1 VEKIQLGILVC
12 LLAGCVGQPTI
23 ADPPSAGSPDGHLA
37 MLVDGSPFVLRIG
50 IEHLPPDPETAIEAE
65 PRIEAQPR
73 LAPAAPAPTLRA
85 ERRREPD
92 AAHRH
97 TWAMSAGD
105 LTAIDDPIA
114 RETLFFVQ
122 DLIDADLNRS
132 RREVTMPF
140 LGVHDQDPD
149 AGPLLD
155 SELALLAAQE
165 EWIQQRG
172 PSLMRR
178 PLQQM
183 LRRLPFVEQVE
194 LEFDDFRSD
203 NVPLTGPYQQQHADR
218 SSLGHMSVRV
228 HVSDF
233 KDPVEIAYVHSGIRI
248 GTSQDYAKLS
258 LDFDLSD
265 TLRLELRART
275 DYATDA
281 RHLRADLAYRPSST
295 TSLHVSVG
303 DDMDFLSTSS
313 IYSLFETP
321 MDGSPGLVLYAVHLF

>member
-1 VEKIQLGILVC
+1 VLR
-12 LLAGCVGQPTI
+12 
-23 ADPPSAGSPDGHLA
+23 
-37 MLVDGSPFVLRIG
+37 SPFVLRIG
-50 IEHLPPDPETAIEAE
+50 IEHLPPEAESPGDPE
-65 PRIEAQPR
+65 PRVEAQPR
-73 LAPAAPAPTLRA
+73 LAPPVAAPTARA

-97 TWAMSAGD
+97 TWALSASD

-114 RETLFFVQ
+114 RETLHFVQ
-122 DLIDADLNRS
+122 DLVEEDLNRS

-140 LGVHDQDPD
+140 LGVHDQDPA

-165 EWIQQRG
+165 EWIQDRG
-172 PSLMRR
+172 PALMRR
-178 PLQQM
+178 PLQQL

-194 LEFDDFRSD
+194 LEFDDWRSD
-203 NVPLTGPYQQQHADR
+203 NLPLTESHRLAHDEPSR
-218 SSLGHMSVRV
+218 SGHVSVRV
-228 HVSDF
+228 RVSDPG
-233 KDPVEIAYVHSGIRI
+233 DPVEIAYVLAGVRL
-248 GTSQDYAKLS
+248 GTSQERAKLS

-265 TLRLELRART
+265 TVRLELRAST
-275 DYATDA
+275 DYATDQ
-281 RHLRADLAYRPSST
+281 RGLRADVAYRPSVT
-295 TSLHVSVG
+295 TSLHVSLG

>member
-1 VEKIQLGILVC
+1 VETNQLGILVC

-23 ADPPSAGSPDGHLA
+23 ADPPSRGSPDGHLA
-37 MLVDGSPFVLRIG
+37 IFAGRPLVLRIG
-50 IEHLPPDPETAIEAE
+50 IEHLPPDSEGPNDPL
-65 PRIEAQPR
+65 PRVEAQPR
-73 LAPAAPAPTLRA
+73 LAPPAPVPAARS

-97 TWAMSAGD
+97 TWALSTGD
-105 LTAIDDPIA
+105 LTAIDDPLA
-114 RETLFFVQ
+114 RETLHFVQ
-122 DLIDADLNRS
+122 DLVEEDLNRS

-155 SELALLAAQE
+155 SERELLAAQE
-165 EWIQQRG
+165 EWIQDRG

-194 LEFDDFRSD
+194 LEFDDWRSD
-203 NVPLTGPYQQQHADR
+203 HLPLTESRRLAHDDPG
-218 SSLGHMSVRV
+218 SSGHVSVRV
-228 HVSDF
+228 RVSDPG
-233 KDPVEIAYVHSGIRI
+233 DPVEIAYVHSGIRL
-248 GTSQDYAKLS
+248 GTSQDRAKLS

-265 TLRLELRART
+265 TVRLELRAST
-275 DYATDA
+275 DYATDQ
-281 RHLRADLAYRPSST
+281 RHLRADVAYRPSIT
-295 TSLHVSVG
+295 TSLHVSLG

>member
-1 VEKIQLGILVC
+1 MEKIQLGILAC

-23 ADPPSAGSPDGHLA
+23 ADPPSRGSPDGHLA
-37 MLVDGSPFVLRIG
+37 TLAGRRPLVLRIG
-50 IEHLPPDPETAIEAE
+50 IEHLPPDNEAANDTL
-65 PRIEAQPR
+65 PSVEAQPR
-73 LAPAAPAPTLRA
+73 LAPPAPAAAPRP
-85 ERRREPD
+85 ERREPD

-114 RETLFFVQ
+114 RETLYFAQ
-122 DLIDADLNRS
+122 DLIDADLDRS

-140 LGVHDQDPD
+140 LGVHDQDPE

-165 EWIQQRG
+165 EWIQERG
-172 PSLMRR
+172 PALMRR

-183 LRRLPFVEQVE
+183 LRRLPFVRQVQV
-194 LEFDDFRSD
+194 EFDDYRAE
-203 NVPLTGPYQQQHADR
+203 NVPLSGPYQQQHAER
-218 SSLGHMSVRV
+218 SSLGHVAVRV

-233 KDPVEIAYVHSGIRI
+233 HDPVEVAYVLGGVRV

-275 DYATDA
+275 DYSAA
-281 RHLRADLAYRPSST
+281 NRHLRADLAYRPSST

-321 MDGSPGLVLYAVHLF
+321 MDGSAGFVLYAVHVF